1 MDDFESSNIN
11 CTAIYFPKAI
21 SRSWHDSQSN
31 FSSDMLHTGLGWYRH
46 KNITSI
52 LGTVS
57 WDQSSRNCNENIP
70 WKNLLF
76 ALTAIAAMF
85 FLLVLAGHVHLFNFF
100 TLIAKVFSA
109 SSQSSHQICR
119 DASQRRHLNSRNMLH
134 SV

>member
-1 MDDFESSNIN
+1 MDDFESSNKN
-11 CTAIYFPKAI
+11 CTAIFFPKTI

-70 WKNLLF
+70 GKNLLF

-85 FLLVLAGHVHLFNFF
+85 FIGTGRPCPFV
-100 TLIAKVFSA
+100 
-109 SSQSSHQICR
+109 
-119 DASQRRHLNSRNMLH
+119 
-134 SV
+134 